1 MNYVRFAILLLS
13 LLILSNLGNT
23 QTPPP
28 CVYYGGYPWRTGG
41 CLQAADLNA
50 AINNANSLPNTLPF
64 SAITSTPNTLAGYG
78 ITNGLR
84 RELNLT
90 DITNA
95 TQALASL
102 QLNSIVT
109 ATGAQSVTSFNT
121 IWKPTTDATT
131 TFTLP
136 TTAVAVTNETHKFV
150 NQSAGTYAMMIAA
163 NTGQTI
169 LMPNGSGTS
178 LALPKPGDSIE
189 VRYISSGQWVIE

>member
-1 MNYVRFAILLLS
+1 
-13 LLILSNLGNT
+13 
-23 QTPPP
+23 
-28 CVYYGGYPWRTGG
+28 
-41 CLQAADLNA
+41 
-50 AINNANSLPNTLPF
+50 
-64 SAITSTPNTLAGYG
+64 
-78 ITNGLR
+78 
-84 RELNLT
+84 LNLT

-109 ATGAQSVTSFNT
+109 ATGALPVASFNT
-121 IWKPTTDATT
+121 IWKPTIDATT

-136 TTAVAVTNETHKFV
+136 ATGVAILNETHKFI
-150 NQSAGTYAMMIAA
+150 NQSAGTYAMRVAA
-163 NTGQTI
+163 NTSQTI